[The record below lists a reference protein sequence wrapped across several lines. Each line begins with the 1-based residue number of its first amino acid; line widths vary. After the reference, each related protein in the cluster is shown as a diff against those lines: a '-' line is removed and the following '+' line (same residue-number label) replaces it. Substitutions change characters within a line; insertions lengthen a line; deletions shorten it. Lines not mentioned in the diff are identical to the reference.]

1 MSKSSKY
8 FIKASIIYLVIGVTS
23 GAIYLLNMVPQ
34 ELITAHAHINLIGWV
49 SMMIFGVAYH
59 ILPRFSGKPLF
70 SEQLAITHFWL
81 ANIALIGMA
90 GFLASTAFGFSDG
103 LKFTGPFGMLQAFA
117 TYLFAYN
124 MFKTLGVRNA

>member
-8 FIKASIIYLVIGVTS
+8 FIKASIAYLVVGVS
-23 GAIYLLNMVPQ
+23 MGAIYILSMVPQ

-59 ILPRFSGKPLF
+59 ILPRFSGKPLY

-81 ANIALIGMA
+81 ANVALIGMA
-90 GFLASTAFGFSDG
+90 GFMVATAFGLSDG
-103 LKFTGPFGMLQAFA
+103 LKYAGPFGALQAIA
-117 TYLFAYN
+117 TYIFAYN
-124 MFKTLGVRNA
+124 MFKTLGVRDA

>member
-1 MSKSSKY
+1 MSKSSRY
-8 FIKASIIYLVIGVTS
+8 FINASIVYLVIGVTS
-23 GAIYLLNMVPQ
+23 GAIYLLSLVPQ

-59 ILPRFSGKPLF
+59 ILPRFSGRPLY
-70 SEQLAITHFWL
+70 SEQLAVTHFWL

-90 GFLASTAFGFSDG
+90 SFLASTAFGFGSG
-103 LKFTGPFGMLQAFA
+103 LQYAGLFGILQAFA

-124 MFKTLGVRNA
+124 MFKTLVVTNA